1 MFFIYGTVI
10 SYNIKAAPFRHHC
23 DSRKGPLI
31 LFTEVLLLQ
40 VSGYIDTAG
49 GCMGKRM
56 CHTAAVSD
64 NKETFV
70 AGFQILIDLNFHVV
84 EFNLKSPGVAERV
97 GVTKLSSIRAFVLR
111 LPRIRSPKRCTI
123 TPPPSMLESLAM
135 LSPYPLLS
143 WNGSE
148 KCLDTRSAK
157 FVLLVC
163 FAGSS

>member
-56 CHTAAVSD
+56 CNTAAVSD

-84 EFNLKSPGVAERV
+84 EFNLNTIKQ
-97 GVTKLSSIRAFVLR
+97 SIVICCSRCDLIQSIDHLDDSIQDTLR
-111 LPRIRSPKRCTI
+111 HNK
-123 TPPPSMLESLAM
+123 A
-135 LSPYPLLS
+135 
-143 WNGSE
+143 
-148 KCLDTRSAK
+148 
-157 FVLLVC
+157 
-163 FAGSS
+163 

>member
-31 LFTEVLLLQ
+31 LFTEVLLLK

-64 NKETFV
+64 NKETLKQSIV
-70 AGFQILIDLNFHVV
+70 ICCSRCDLIQ
-84 EFNLKSPGVAERV
+84 
-97 GVTKLSSIRAFVLR
+97 SIDHLDDSIQDTLR
-111 LPRIRSPKRCTI
+111 HNK
-123 TPPPSMLESLAM
+123 A
-135 LSPYPLLS
+135 
-143 WNGSE
+143 
-148 KCLDTRSAK
+148 
-157 FVLLVC
+157 
-163 FAGSS
+163 

>member
-23 DSRKGPLI
+23 DSRKRPLI
-31 LFTEVLLLQ
+31 LFTEVLLLK

-84 EFNLKSPGVAERV
+84 EFNFHAVQKGIIVCSSRSYFVQGVDHFDNAV
-97 GVTKLSSIRAFVLR
+97 Q
-111 LPRIRSPKRCTI
+111 
-123 TPPPSMLESLAM
+123 
-135 LSPYPLLS
+135 
-143 WNGSE
+143 
-148 KCLDTRSAK
+148 DTFRKYEA
-157 FVLLVC
+157 
-163 FAGSS
+163 